1 MKPLR
6 LRPDLAPWDE
16 IKMYYDET
24 KGDKMIDLTELETFE
39 EDPTLLNQETK
50 EINTRK
56 VIQVNRLFGS
66 NKNAGVLPGLVRKPF
81 SGHRID
87 KRVYPKK
94 RNNTSSNSVQSSVV
108 NTSE

>member
-1 MKPLR
+1 
-6 LRPDLAPWDE
+6 
-16 IKMYYDET
+16 MYYDET

-39 EDPTLLNQETK
+39 EDPTLLNHETK

-66 NKNAGVLPGLVRKPF
+66 NKKAGVLPGLVRKPF

-94 RNNTSSNSVQSSVV
+94 KNNNSGNIQSSVA
-108 NTSE
+108 NTSD